1 MLRRVTSATNASEI
15 ERLKQAQQRAEEKHA
30 QQMALL
36 GDITTTASEMDEL
49 TGRWHAQLAALADL
63 SGSAAAAADISGLSR
78 AQVETAVKAAT
89 PEQVKA
95 AIEAAGAS
103 SSRRRRRRSSTPT
116 TPAAPAGT

>member
-1 MLRRVTSATNASEI
+1 MTSATNASEI

-36 GDITTTASEMDEL
+36 GDITTTAGQMDAL
-49 TGRWHAQLAALADL
+49 TGRWNAQLAGLAEL
-63 SGSAAAAADISGLSR
+63 SGSAAAAAEISGLSR

-95 AIEAAGAS
+95 AIDAAGAS

-116 TPAAPAGT
+116 APATSAGT